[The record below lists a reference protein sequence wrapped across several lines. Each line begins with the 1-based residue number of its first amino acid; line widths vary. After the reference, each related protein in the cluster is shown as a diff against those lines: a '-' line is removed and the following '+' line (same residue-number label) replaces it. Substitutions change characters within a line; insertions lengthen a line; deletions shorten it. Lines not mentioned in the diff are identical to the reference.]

1 MLFVPSRDGLSHCP
15 QECLLPWTDCADMK
29 VGAEV
34 LADALL
40 HAANLANAKSLD
52 QDGTDNH
59 ILRR

>member
-15 QECLLPWTDCADMK
+15 QEWTDCADMK

-40 HAANLANAKSLD
+40 HVANLESLD

>member
-1 MLFVPSRDGLSHCP
+1 MNVC
-15 QECLLPWTDCADMK
+15 
-29 VGAEV
+29 AEV

-40 HAANLANAKSLD
+40 HVANLESLD